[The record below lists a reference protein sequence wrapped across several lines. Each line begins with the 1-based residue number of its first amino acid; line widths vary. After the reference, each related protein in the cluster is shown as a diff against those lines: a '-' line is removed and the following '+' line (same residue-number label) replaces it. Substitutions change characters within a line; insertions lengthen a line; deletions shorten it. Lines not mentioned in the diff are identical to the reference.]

1 MADLRFVAV
10 IDIGK
15 TNAKVVVFDLAT
27 KLELERL
34 STSNVVLHTGL
45 YSHYNTDALWQ
56 FVVACLKALIKRHS
70 IDAISLATH
79 GACAALLDEAGTL
92 VLPVLDYEH
101 EGPQS
106 VSTEYDAVRP
116 PFAETGSPRLPNGLN
131 LGAQIFWQAKTYPK
145 QFANV
150 RWIVTYPQYWAF
162 RLCGILANE
171 ATSLG
176 CHTDL
181 WAYEKSDYSSLVDR
195 MGWRA
200 LMPAVRKAS
209 DCLGTLLPQ
218 IARETGLNPNTPVHC
233 GIHDSNAS
241 LLPHLL
247 GRKKPFAVVSTGT
260 WVISMAI
267 AGRPVALDPARDTLV
282 NVNAFGEA
290 VPSARFMGGR
300 EFELMQFHFGNAPS
314 DADEDT
320 VLKNNTMLLPSVVQG
335 CGPYPHHVSRW
346 LNDCG
351 ITPEQRQVAVSFY
364 LALMTASCLDLVGA
378 EGDIIVEGPFASN
391 AHFKAMLAATA
402 DRAVSGT
409 SEATGTA
416 LGAALLCAPIALE
429 LAENRIAVPFSVAHN
444 TYAAIW
450 RSKVSQP
457 IY

>member
-1 MADLRFVAV
+1 MADLRYVAV

-27 KLELERL
+27 KLELERA
-34 STSNVVLHTGL
+34 STANAVLHAGP

-56 FVVACLKALIKRHS
+56 FIVACLKALNKRHR
-70 IDAISLATH
+70 IDAISIATH

-92 VLPVLDYEH
+92 ALPVLDYEH
-101 EGPQS
+101 DGPQS

-116 PFAETGSPRLPNGLN
+116 PFVETGSPRLPNGLN

-162 RLCGILANE
+162 RLCGVLANE

-181 WAYEKSDYSSLVDR
+181 WAHEKSDYSSLVDR

-218 IARETGLNPNTPVHC
+218 VASETGLNPNTPVHC

-247 GRKKPFAVVSTGT
+247 GRKSPFAVVSTGT

-267 AGRPVALDPARDTLV
+267 AGRRLTLDPARDTLV
-282 NVNAFGEA
+282 NVNAFGEI
-290 VPSARFMGGR
+290 GR
-300 EFELMQFHFGNAPS
+300 A
-314 DADEDT
+314 
-320 VLKNNTMLLPSVVQG
+320 
-335 CGPYPHHVSRW
+335 HV
-346 LNDCG
+346 
-351 ITPEQRQVAVSFY
+351 
-364 LALMTASCLDLVGA
+364 
-378 EGDIIVEGPFASN
+378 
-391 AHFKAMLAATA
+391 
-402 DRAVSGT
+402 
-409 SEATGTA
+409 
-416 LGAALLCAPIALE
+416 
-429 LAENRIAVPFSVAHN
+429 
-444 TYAAIW
+444 
-450 RSKVSQP
+450 
-457 IY
+457 

>member
-1 MADLRFVAV
+1 MADLRYVAV

-15 TNAKVVVFDLAT
+15 TNAKVVVFDLGRQQ
-27 KLELERL
+27 ELERL
-34 STSNVVLHTGL
+34 DTPNTVLHTGL
-45 YSHYNTDALWQ
+45 YSHYNADALWQ
-56 FVVACLKALIKRHS
+56 FIVECLKALNKRHR
-70 IDAISLATH
+70 IDAISITTH
-79 GACAALLDEAGTL
+79 GACAALLNEVGTL
-92 VLPVLDYEH
+92 ALPVLDYEH
-101 EGPQS
+101 GGPQS
-106 VSTEYDAVRP
+106 ISTEYDAVRS

-162 RLCGILANE
+162 RLCGVLANE

-181 WAYEKSDYSSLVDR
+181 WAHEKSDYSSLVDR

-218 IARETGLNPNTPVHC
+218 VASETGLNPNTPVHC

-267 AGRPVALDPARDTLV
+267 GGRRLTLDPARDTLV
-282 NVNAFGEA
+282 NVNAFGDP

-300 EFELMQFHFGNAPS
+300 EFELLQPQFGQQTTG
-314 DADEDT
+314 ADENT
-320 VLKNNTMLLPSVVQG
+320 VLKNQTMLLPSVVRD
-335 CGPYPHHVSRW
+335 CGPYPLHVSRW
-346 LNDCG
+346 LNDDC
-351 ITPEQRQVAVSFY
+351 ITQPQKQVAASLY

-378 EGDIIVEGPFASN
+378 AGDIIVEGPFASN
-391 AHFKAMLAATA
+391 VHFMAMLAAATDRGVFGTA
-402 DRAVSGT
+402 A
-409 SEATGTA
+409 ATGTA

-429 LAENRIAVPFSVAHN
+429 LAENRIAVPFSVAHK
-444 TYAAIW
+444 TYAEIW

-457 IY
+457 IH

>member
-1 MADLRFVAV
+1 MADPRTVAV

-15 TNAKVVVFDLAT
+15 TNAKVVVFDLGT
-27 KLELERL
+27 QRELERL
-34 STSNVVLHTGL
+34 GTPNTVLHAGL
-45 YSHYNTDALWQ
+45 YPHYDTDALWR
-56 FVVACLKALIKRHS
+56 FITESLTRLGARHK
-70 IDAISLATH
+70 IDAISIATH
-79 GACAALLDEAGTL
+79 GACAALLNAAGTL
-92 VLPVLDYEH
+92 AIPVLDYEH
-101 EGPQS
+101 DGPQS
-106 VSTEYDAVRP
+106 IAAEYAAKRP

-131 LGAQIFWQAKTYPK
+131 LGAQVFWQAMTFPK
-145 QFANV
+145 QFTNV

-162 RLCGILANE
+162 RLCGVLANE

-267 AGRPVALDPARDTLV
+267 GGRRLTLDPTRDTLV
-282 NVNAFGEA
+282 NVNAFGDP
-290 VPSARFMGGR
+290 VSSARFMGGR
-300 EFELMQFHFGNAPS
+300 EFELLQSQFGQQTTSAGEN
-314 DADEDT
+314 T
-320 VLKNNTMLLPSVVQG
+320 VLKNQAILLPSVVRD

-346 LNDCG
+346 LNDDG
-351 ITPEQRQVAVSFY
+351 ITPAQRQVAVSFY

-378 EGDIIVEGPFASN
+378 AGDIIVEGPFASN
-391 AHFKAMLAATA
+391 VHFMAMLAAATDRGVFGTA
-402 DRAVSGT
+402 T
-409 SEATGTA
+409 ATGTA

-429 LAENRIAVPFSVAHN
+429 LAENNIAVPFSVAHN
-444 TYAAIW
+444 TYAEIW

-457 IY
+457 IH

>member
-34 STSNVVLHTGL
+34 STANAVLHAGL
-45 YSHYNTDALWQ
+45 YPHYNTDALWQ
-56 FVVACLKALIKRHS
+56 FIVESLKALNQRHR
-70 IDAISLATH
+70 IDAISIATH
-79 GACAALLDEAGTL
+79 GASAALLDEAGTL
-92 VLPVLDYEH
+92 ALPVLDYEH
-101 EGPQS
+101 DGPQS
-106 VSTEYDAVRP
+106 VSSEYDATRP
-116 PFAETGSPRLPNGLN
+116 LFAETGSPRLPNGLN

-145 QFANV
+145 QFAYV

-162 RLCGILANE
+162 RLCGVLANE

-181 WAYEKSDYSSLVDR
+181 WDYEKSDYSSLVDR
-195 MGWRA
+195 MGWRV
-200 LMPAVRKAS
+200 LMPAVREAS

-218 IARETGLNPNTPVHC
+218 IVRETGLNSNTPIHC

-267 AGRPVALDPARDTLV
+267 GGRRLTLDPARDTLV
-282 NVNAFGEA
+282 NVNAFGDP

-300 EFELMQFHFGNAPS
+300 EFELMQPHFGDAPT
-314 DADEDT
+314 DADEDA
-320 VLKNNTMLLPSVVQG
+320 VLKNQAMLLPSVVQG
-335 CGPYPHHVSRW
+335 CGPYPKHLSRW
-346 LNDCG
+346 LNDGG
-351 ITPEQRQVAVSFY
+351 ITPSQRQVAVSFY
-364 LALMTASCLDLVGA
+364 LALMTASCLDLAGA

-391 AHFKAMLAATA
+391 VHFRAMLAAAT
-402 DRAVSGT
+402 DRTVSGT
-409 SEATGTA
+409 SAATGTA

-429 LAENRIAVPFSVAHN
+429 LAENRIAVPFSVAHK
-444 TYAAIW
+444 T
-450 RSKVSQP
+450 
-457 IY
+457 